1 MLDKIKRAIA
11 RSRYAPIFLPDK
23 RYGNLVPNINL
34 DTARKQKKILLIY
47 LDMIEAGIQISAAYQ
62 RGESGAVHTN
72 RMELFQMV
80 RGLIELDFCI
90 DVCGNDDIQA
100 KRYIEMNKYDI
111 IIGMGELF
119 RWTVGQKKAFSI
131 IYMTENPYYISF
143 RKEEERLDYFYQRHH
158 RCYPFS
164 RTGKFFFKD
173 DEKLADAVIC
183 LGEKKYFENQEGPV
197 ERIYPSAF
205 YNNNFDITKVAR
217 KNNVFLVFGTD
228 GFIHKGIDLLVDI
241 FLRHPK
247 WKLYICGYH
256 VTRTIKEIM
265 KIDIRDTNIKDCGY
279 IRVDSDDFLALANEC
294 RFILLP
300 SCSEA
305 TSTAVLTGMRH
316 GIIPVVTRGNGFDD
330 MQKYCCYFEDF
341 HIEAIEEKIEEL
353 CKIPENELDIR
364 SQRIYEFSNNTFNES
379 FFKYQFK
386 RALQEIMKG

>member
-1 MLDKIKRAIA
+1 
-11 RSRYAPIFLPDK
+11 
-23 RYGNLVPNINL
+23 
-34 DTARKQKKILLIY
+34 
-47 LDMIEAGIQISAAYQ
+47 
-62 RGESGAVHTN
+62 
-72 RMELFQMV
+72 
-80 RGLIELDFCI
+80 
-90 DVCGNDDIQA
+90 
-100 KRYIEMNKYDI
+100 
-111 IIGMGELF
+111 
-119 RWTVGQKKAFSI
+119 
-131 IYMTENPYYISF
+131 
-143 RKEEERLDYFYQRHH
+143 
-158 RCYPFS
+158 
-164 RTGKFFFKD
+164 
-173 DEKLADAVIC
+173 
-183 LGEKKYFENQEGPV
+183 
-197 ERIYPSAF
+197 
-205 YNNNFDITKVAR
+205 
-217 KNNVFLVFGTD
+217 
-228 GFIHKGIDLLVDI
+228 
-241 FLRHPK
+241 
-247 WKLYICGYH
+247 
-256 VTRTIKEIM
+256 M